1 MQQLITNHNEEI
13 QTNNK
18 GNKNS
23 EEVQINGSSTRQ
35 SRNCETVFLQS
46 SLDSNRFNAVKSISQ
61 LVSLV

>member
-1 MQQLITNHNEEI
+1 MQQLINNHNEEI

-46 SLDSNRFNAVKSISQ
+46 ILDTKRFNAVKSISQ